1 MKTRTLNNLAL
12 KLEPWLIGSLLLY
25 FLAVNAH
32 PLIVKIMKPGSYA
45 ILGVLIAWR
54 WKRFAY
60 VSSKDIP
67 LLLFAGMSMASVF
80 WTASPTFTSIEFKA
94 ALRGT
99 MVGIYLATRYTMKQQ
114 MQLWR
119 WVLGIGLVLSL
130 VLPLV
135 LSGYGKQDN
144 DSGIWIGI
152 YNFKN
157 GAAAIQTLTA
167 LLFLNTALNGKRY
180 RKLAW
185 VLFSLAIVLLWLTQG
200 KTAYLVFVIS
210 LCLFPLYKFA
220 KQKDKLRVVLMLIMF
235 VLVGSGLVIFVSN
248 MEFIVVDTLGKEM
261 TFSGRIPI
269 WKLMLD
275 QLYERPWLG
284 YGCVGFWTSDYGLYV
299 INNSWAGGENVGIGG
314 DTIRFNAHNGYMDML
329 LQYGFVGLSLY
340 MFNIVSV
347 LMRLVNLLNS
357 PAIIE
362 SFWMLQSLI
371 SLLLLNFTDNLGT
384 LGSSSLWTFYVS
396 IAFSTAVE
404 QIRLRRSRLAAA
416 MPIT

>member
-1 MKTRTLNNLAL
+1 MKTRTLHSLAL

-25 FLAVNAH
+25 FLAVNTY
-32 PLIVKIMKPGSYA
+32 PLIVTIMKPGSYA
-45 ILGVLIAWR
+45 ILGILIAWR

-60 VSSKDIP
+60 VASKDIP
-67 LLLFAGMSMASVF
+67 LLLFAGMSVASVF
-80 WTASPTFTSIEFKA
+80 WTASPAFTSIEFKA

-99 MVGIYLATRYTMKQQ
+99 MLGIYLATRYDMKQQ

-119 WVLGIGLVLSL
+119 WVLGIGAVLSM

-135 LSGYGKQDN
+135 LSDYGRNRD
-144 DSGIWIGI
+144 DLWIGI

-157 GAAAIQTLTA
+157 GAAANQTLTA

-180 RKLAW
+180 RWLAW
-185 VLFSLAIVLLWLTQG
+185 MLFSLAIVLLWLTEG
-200 KTAYLVFVIS
+200 KTAYLVFAIS

-248 MEFIVVDTLGKEM
+248 MEFIVVDTLGREM

-299 INNSWAGGENVGIGG
+299 INNSWAGGENVGIGEG
-314 DTIRFNAHNGYMDML
+314 SIRFNAHNGYMDML

-404 QIRLRRSRLAAA
+404 QMRLRRSRLAAEL
-416 MPIT
+416 TTT